1 MTELTRRQM
10 RELERSGQLT
20 EKPEQ
25 VAKKV
30 IVETPDPILVSASS
44 SPESPTAFENSP
56 GLGDRPMTRRELR
69 LRAEAVASPSQ
80 ASSVGRASA
89 LSKSLHLEVAAEPK
103 IDNPATKVEHAPE
116 VRPRLSRLPAVG
128 ESRRERRKDN
138 HVIAEQPASAMES
151 IDVEIP
157 EDGLR
162 GANYLGE
169 LSTQSIVLETAPE
182 ALSLSVDTGEIFT
195 TGSIAILPDS
205 TGSVTGS
212 LDGVELDSDEA
223 VTGVISIVDPVSAK
237 DLIDQRSPL
246 GVVPSNVLRKGW
258 WRPWAVGV
266 LSVIMALAAI
276 LASITIFNA
285 LGD

>member
-20 EKPEQ
+20 EQPEQ

-44 SPESPTAFENSP
+44 SPESPTAFENSL
-56 GLGDRPMTRRELR
+56 GLGRPMTRRELR

-89 LSKSLHLEVAAEPK
+89 LSKSLHLEVAAELK
-103 IDNPATKVEHAPE
+103 IDNPATKVEHAPDA
-116 VRPRLSRLPAVG
+116 RPRLSRLPAVG